1 MKNIFKTI
9 LAAAVVGL
17 SSCTSILDMDPTDRV
32 SDKVLWES
40 TQNAE
45 YHVNYLYSYL
55 YDVLMGQ
62 CVAGQTEALTDQLK
76 YGSYNYNSLCYI
88 PSEIAYGDATT
99 LTTSYVD
106 SYLGYWGVW
115 YQGIARANN
124 AIYCLHK
131 YGQMSD
137 EDKVRLEAEIRFVRA
152 YLYFDLIKRYKE
164 VILYDENMDAYTKNK
179 AVSSESDGWDFIQSD
194 LEFAAANLPDK
205 TVSGGRIDKG
215 MAWGFM
221 TRAML
226 YAERWDLVKTAA
238 EEVEKLGYSLIQAS
252 GSRALTKASDCGCCD
267 NCDCDEDCD
276 CNCNADNDDDNDDN
290 NDVGGMNDYARAYFN
305 AFAMSIGAGN
315 NEAIIQYQFDR
326 GADVMHSFDFY
337 YTPGGDFTIYGEAG
351 GGYGT
356 PTQEMVESYELATGG
371 FPDWTP
377 WHDVTTETPPYA
389 DLEPRFHAS
398 ILYNGAPWKGR
409 KIEPFVGG
417 SDGWCQ
423 WNLEREPK
431 GRTTTGYYLRK
442 MVDEGHDVIA
452 NSGST
457 QPLMILRYAE
467 VLLNKAEACY
477 HLEGKTAE
485 ANAAVRAIRNR
496 VGLPYADKEGDEL
509 WAAIRQERKVEL
521 AYEGLWYWDLRRWGV
536 AHKQYPEGLT
546 GYQQHGLKIEKN
558 DDGTFTY
565 TYVSV
570 DDKDRNFPEKMY
582 RFPMPS
588 GEMNNNKDVDQ
599 YPEWK

>member
-1 MKNIFKTI
+1 MIMKNIFKTI
-9 LAAAVVGL
+9 LAAAVIGL

-152 YLYFDLIKRYKE
+152 YLYFDLIKRYKDI
-164 VILYDENMDAYTKNK
+164 ILYDEDMDKYSKNK
-179 AVSSESDGWDFIQSD
+179 AVSPESEGWDFIYKD
-194 LEFAAANLPDK
+194 LDFAAKNLPDR
-205 TVSGGRIDKG
+205 TSSNGRLDKG
-215 MAWGFM
+215 MAWAFM

-226 YAERWDLVKTAA
+226 YAERYDLVLAA
-238 EEVEKLGYSLIQAS
+238 AQEVEKLGYTLEADYTDGYMKGIGS
-252 GSRALTKASDCGCCD
+252 GNK
-267 NCDCDEDCD
+267 
-276 CNCNADNDDDNDDN
+276 
-290 NDVGGMNDYARAYFN
+290 
-305 AFAMSIGAGN
+305 
-315 NEAIIQYQFDR
+315 EAIIQYQFDR

-409 KIEPFVGG
+409 KIESFVGG

-485 ANAAVRAIRNR
+485 ANAAVRAIRSR